1 MIKHND
7 CTSLQMLPDKEN
19 HLEAAKPIL
28 KIGVFGMS
36 ADAMFCGVL
45 PFDPLGERECGAGHG
60 IGAHSAGA

>member
-1 MIKHND
+1 MPNGQA
-7 CTSLQMLPDKEN
+7 S
-19 HLEAAKPIL
+19 AAFQSGDFQKLVWPKAKKFL